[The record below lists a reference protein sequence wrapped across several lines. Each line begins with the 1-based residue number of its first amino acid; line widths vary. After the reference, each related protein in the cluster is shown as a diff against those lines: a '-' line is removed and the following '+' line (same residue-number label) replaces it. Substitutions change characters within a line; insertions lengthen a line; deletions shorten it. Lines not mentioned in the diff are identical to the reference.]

1 MSVSL
6 DNQKFSLPSTQV
18 ISRWIVEG
26 VLTLTEKEAEVFLK
40 YYVLPQL
47 AENKLTPE
55 DVKVLTNSY
64 SSIGYNFN
72 LLSRIANVVSCI

>member
-6 DNQKFSLPSTQV
+6 DNQKSSLPSTQV

-26 VLTLTEKEAEVFLK
+26 VLTLTEAEAEVFLK
-40 YYVLPQL
+40 YYILPQL
-47 AENKLTPE
+47 AKNKLTLE

-72 LLSRIANVVSCI
+72 LLSRTAIVVNSI

>member
-1 MSVSL
+1 MLVSL
-6 DNQKFSLPSTQV
+6 DNQKSSLPPTQV

-26 VLTLTEKEAEVFLK
+26 VLTLTEKEAEVFLE

-72 LLSRIANVVSCI
+72 LLSRVANVVSCI